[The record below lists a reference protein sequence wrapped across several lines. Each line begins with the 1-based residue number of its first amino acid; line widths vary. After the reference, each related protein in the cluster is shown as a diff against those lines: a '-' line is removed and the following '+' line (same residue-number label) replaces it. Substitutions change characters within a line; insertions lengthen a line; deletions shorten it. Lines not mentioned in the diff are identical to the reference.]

1 MTMPTPAEDAALS
14 AFIDAATS
22 DDDPGYPHG
31 TAFIPWQQAPETD
44 HVLWRYLHEGRP
56 AVIVG
61 TNDVEMLIEPL
72 RVSPLGRLRNGP
84 ATPGDRAGLLSLQGS
99 TAGPRCAT
107 SSSRDRAACAGKA
120 GPRYGLTHARRN
132 CADIWLRRE
141 RPPCGDDHPPR
152 RTPS

>member
-31 TAFIPWQQAPETD
+31 TAFIPWQQTPETD

-61 TNDVEMLIEPL
+61 TSDLEMLIEPIQVGRIERWRNEL
-72 RVSPLGRLRNGP
+72 LRRVAVRVSYRYKDTPPAPEMPPVRAEIGRHALERLNP
-84 ATPGDRAGLLSLQGS
+84 A
-99 TAGPRCAT
+99 
-107 SSSRDRAACAGKA
+107 AA
-120 GPRYGLTHARRN
+120 
-132 CADIWLRRE
+132 
-141 RPPCGDDHPPR
+141 
-152 RTPS
+152 